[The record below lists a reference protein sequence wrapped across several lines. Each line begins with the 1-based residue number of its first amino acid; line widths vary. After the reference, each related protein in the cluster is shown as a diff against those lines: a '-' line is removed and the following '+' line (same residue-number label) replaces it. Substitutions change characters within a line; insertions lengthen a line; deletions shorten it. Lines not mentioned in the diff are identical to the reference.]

1 MSRTDPALFPDAD
14 PGEGPASNVAEF
26 TVSEISGALKR
37 TIEDAFGHVRL
48 RGEVSGYRGPHAS
61 GHAYFS
67 PKDDKARIDAVI
79 WRTSFAKLAFK
90 PEEGLEIVATGRLTT
105 YPGSSKY
112 QIVIEDVRPA
122 GAGALMAL
130 LNERRQMLEA
140 EGLFAEARK
149 KPLPFL
155 PRIVGVVTSPTGAVI
170 RDICHRIAD
179 RFPVHVL
186 VWPVKVQGEGS
197 GDQVAAAISG
207 FNALSDKSKVPRP
220 DVIIVARGGGSLED
234 LWGFNDEAVVRAAAA
249 SEIPLISAVGHET
262 DWTLIDHAADRRAPT
277 PTGAAEMAVPVKAE
291 LIADV
296 AGLHARLGQ
305 AVTRRLDQER
315 RLVAQTARALPTAD
329 MLLALPRRRL
339 DEAASS
345 LNSGFRVLISER
357 RQAFS
362 AAAGRLSLSTLDG
375 AVRDKRGALRQSGAE
390 ADHAMAA
397 LLARR
402 RAAYQKAASVIQPMG
417 VSALT
422 KAARLRLTAL
432 SDRLARAER
441 DLTRMRRD
449 QLANIWR
456 VASGLGPQKVLAR
469 GYAIV
474 RDREDRPVTDPA
486 ALDAGAVL
494 SLEFAGGKRI
504 GAIAT
509 TGSEDGATGA
519 FGSRKRRKKPVPQER
534 EQGDLF

>member
-1 MSRTDPALFPDAD
+1 
-14 PGEGPASNVAEF
+14 
-26 TVSEISGALKR
+26 
-37 TIEDAFGHVRL
+37 
-48 RGEVSGYRGPHAS
+48 
-61 GHAYFS
+61 
-67 PKDDKARIDAVI
+67 
-79 WRTSFAKLAFK
+79 
-90 PEEGLEIVATGRLTT
+90 
-105 YPGSSKY
+105 
-112 QIVIEDVRPA
+112 
-122 GAGALMAL
+122 MA
-130 LNERRQMLEA
+130 
-140 EGLFAEARK
+140 
-149 KPLPFL
+149 
-155 PRIVGVVTSPTGAVI
+155 
-170 RDICHRIAD
+170 
-179 RFPVHVL
+179 
-186 VWPVKVQGEGS
+186 
-197 GDQVAAAISG
+197 
-207 FNALSDKSKVPRP
+207 
-220 DVIIVARGGGSLED
+220 
-234 LWGFNDEAVVRAAAA
+234 
-249 SEIPLISAVGHET
+249 
-262 DWTLIDHAADRRAPT
+262 
-277 PTGAAEMAVPVKAE
+277 GAAEMAVPVKAE